1 MLDCII
7 QTKYIFEKLFQY
19 GKLLLLLLHVS
30 DEVLK
35 CDARPIAPHMWLQTV
50 LHHRCPLVHQIVQ
63 RIMICMKVRLT
74 TKNCVRKITLAL
86 FIIIQDSCHCRGQ
99 FRFQLLN

>member
-30 DEVLK
+30 DEVIE

-50 LHHRCPLVHQIVQ
+50 LHHRCPLVHKIVQ
-63 RIMICMKVRLT
+63 RIMICMKVRFVVVATVLCT
-74 TKNCVRKITLAL
+74 TIDVCKVVPSA
-86 FIIIQDSCHCRGQ
+86 HV
-99 FRFQLLN
+99 